1 MTLHA
6 SDQEEIKPQ
15 WKARLQDLLSP
26 ATRGKRKLLLIV
38 STTSLLFVVLGL
50 FPTKIETLGITF
62 ESKDKVQMVLLIS
75 AINIYALVGFF
86 LYAWGDFHLVKRS
99 LAASTT
105 GYLDA
110 FMKGKATR
118 IESLNF
124 YLRILFDFG
133 LPLGYGGYAIF
144 RLYQIFKVTP
154 L

>member
-1 MTLHA
+1 MSLHS

-26 ATRGKRKLLLIV
+26 ATRGKRKLLLLI

-62 ESKDKVQMVLLIS
+62 ESKDRTQMVMLIG
-75 AINIYALVGFF
+75 AINIYALVGFI
-86 LYAWGDFHLVKRS
+86 LYAWSDFHLVRRS

-105 GYLDA
+105 GYIDS
-110 FMKGKATR
+110 FMKGKATF

-124 YLRILFDFG
+124 YLRIAFDFG
-133 LPLGYGGYAIF
+133 LPLAFGSYAIF
-144 RLYQIFKVTP
+144 RLYEILKVSA